1 MTREKETDPPEK
13 AAQTRIL
20 IQRIEALRAE
30 LAARDTEIV
39 TLSAALLEAR
49 DALAQAEEAAAEP
62 GHEADHGPGR
72 EPGGWLRR
80 WLGGGAG
87 R

>member
-62 GHEADHGPGR
+62 GHGPGR